1 MLSTDFTSQ
10 VRELQEC
17 IENKRKE
24 LIELG
29 LNYGFA
35 DKITIKCSQD
45 LDKLINIQMHA
56 VVSIGLKYQG
66 VKRLYSRCFV

>member
-1 MLSTDFTSQ
+1 MLPTVLTRQ
-10 VRELQEC
+10 VRELPEC

-29 LNYGFA
+29 MTYGFA

-45 LDKLINIQMHA
+45 LDKLIYIHMYMHA
-56 VVSIGLKYQG
+56 VV
-66 VKRLYSRCFV
+66 C

>member
-10 VRELQEC
+10 VRELQEF

-29 LNYGFA
+29 MTYGFA

-45 LDKLINIQMHA
+45 LDMLINMHMHA
-56 VVSIGLKYQG
+56 VV
-66 VKRLYSRCFV
+66 C